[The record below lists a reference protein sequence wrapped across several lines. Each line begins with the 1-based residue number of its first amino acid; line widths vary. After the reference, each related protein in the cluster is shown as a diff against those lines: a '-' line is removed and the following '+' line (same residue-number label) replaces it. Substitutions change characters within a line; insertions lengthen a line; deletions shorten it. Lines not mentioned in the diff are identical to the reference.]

1 MVRKMWLYRPWHYSP
16 YRGHCWWIHWYPIT
30 PDEEIE
36 LLKDYKRR
44 LELELQYVNER
55 ISELEKRKA
64 EKQ

>member
-1 MVRKMWLYRPWHYSP
+1 MWGHRP
-16 YRGHCWWIHWYPIT
+16 YRGYCWWSHWYPIT
-30 PDEEIE
+30 LDEEIE

-44 LELELQYVNER
+44 LELELQYVTER